1 MATQYQRAINV
12 VTTDAGALAGAA
24 AGLGPGAEVYG
35 SKMKQGPY
43 RGGDD
48 VKLGPSDAAAAI
60 VYWARNV
67 ARVFINRAATAFL
80 YATAV
85 LSFLAFLTTLSS
97 DTADS
102 RNKRYLCALSV
113 VINMVAVAHYKIIV
127 KIRSYDFGAGA
138 AEGFK
143 NFEVGPFSKWDQFL
157 GIGIEM
163 AVDAVRHS
171 DWLITLIFLIHK
183 LYALAGTDADGKP
196 RMGDV
201 FETVEGAV
209 FCAVIMIL
217 LSVFV
222 RVGTDEVWDLAK
234 SLKTSTCFVPIVAIC
249 AWIGSVIIMILIL
262 IDIDTAV
269 ENNKAATNVEL
280 YRSFYLIWIGYPIVS
295 LFGWGA
301 RLWMACMYTSTYNG
315 QTPEWVSLIKD
326 VCYVLLDTWSKGA
339 FAMWT
344 AYAAFGVHFFQSNG
358 VPLAR

>member
-48 VKLGPSDAAAAI
+48 VKFGPSDSAAAI

-138 AEGFK
+138 AQGFK
-143 NFEVGPFSKWDQFL
+143 DFAVGPFAKWNEFL

-171 DWLITLIFLIHK
+171 DWLVRRNILTIYPHNSTCTRTLSQTHF
-183 LYALAGTDADGKP
+183 
-196 RMGDV
+196 GDV
-201 FETVEGAV
+201 LCHDSGFGLSLDCRFEH
-209 FCAVIMIL
+209 L
-217 LSVFV
+217 LSAIFPFANNALLQ
-222 RVGTDEVWDLAK
+222 RRSGTP
-234 SLKTSTCFVPIVAIC
+234 VPIC
-249 AWIGSVIIMILIL
+249 L
-262 IDIDTAV
+262 
-269 ENNKAATNVEL
+269 
-280 YRSFYLIWIGYPIVS
+280 
-295 LFGWGA
+295 
-301 RLWMACMYTSTYNG
+301 
-315 QTPEWVSLIKD
+315 
-326 VCYVLLDTWSKGA
+326 VCCLL
-339 FAMWT
+339 
-344 AYAAFGVHFFQSNG
+344 
-358 VPLAR
+358 LARCPSKVARAIVAFVSIDVIDSVLRGWSGRKKRVRNQNMDMLFAKHCILHSHHDARIVRGSSHR